1 MQNKENILVFVL
13 GFGENCE
20 VLEPKWLKERI
31 IEAIDKLSEKYR

>member
-20 VLEPKWLKERI
+20 VLEPEWLKEKVV
-31 IEAIDKLSEKYR
+31 ETIDKIYGRYK